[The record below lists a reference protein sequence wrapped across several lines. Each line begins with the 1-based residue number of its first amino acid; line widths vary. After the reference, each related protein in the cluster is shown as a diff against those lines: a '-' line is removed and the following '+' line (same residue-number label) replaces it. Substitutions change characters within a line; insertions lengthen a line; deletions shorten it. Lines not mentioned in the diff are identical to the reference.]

1 MMNRL
6 ALWIEHSVLQS
17 DINARLHG
25 IGFQERANELASP
38 ILTRSSQGKIH
49 LSLAIKEHNLP
60 EVHSLPCRRLWRD
73 MMNIVAIALF
83 IALFVFGRQVF
94 GWHDESHK
102 VQMALVASFVMGYFS
117 GFRRAR

>member
-1 MMNRL
+1 
-6 ALWIEHSVLQS
+6 
-17 DINARLHG
+17 
-25 IGFQERANELASP
+25 
-38 ILTRSSQGKIH
+38 
-49 LSLAIKEHNLP
+49 
-60 EVHSLPCRRLWRD
+60 
-73 MMNIVAIALF
+73 MNIVAIALF